1 MASTY
6 QSIHSGEYIDE
17 QISAVSQKLPINGT
31 AVAANKLAIA
41 RTISLVSDVTGSC
54 SFDGSGNVSITATIA
69 DNSHTHTWAN
79 ISDRASLSIS
89 TTGTVTAS
97 KVYGAVWNDY
107 AEYRNQVNE
116 IAPGYCVTSNR
127 DGKVSKTTERLE
139 YCEGVVSDTFG
150 FGIGETNEC
159 KTPVAL
165 TGRVLVYFHGSADD
179 YNIGD
184 VVCAGPDGKVCKMTR
199 EEVREWPD
207 RIVGT
212 VSEFP
217 TYETWG
223 TGNVAVNGR
232 IWIKVK

>member
-1 MASTY
+1 MATTY
-6 QSIHSGEYIDE
+6 QSVHSGEYIDT
-17 QISAVSQKLPINGT
+17 QIASVEQKLPINGT
-31 AVAANKLAIA
+31 AAAATKLATA
-41 RTISLVSDVTGSC
+41 RTITLSSGVTGSC
-54 SFDGSGNVSITATIA
+54 SFDGSGNVSIVTTVTN
-69 DNSHTHTWAN
+69 NSHTHTWGN
-79 ISDRASLSIS
+79 ISDGGTVSIN
-89 TTGTVTAS
+89 TTGTITGS

-127 DGKVSKTTERLE
+127 DGKVSKTAERLE

-150 FGIGETNEC
+150 FGIGETDEC